1 MAAKESKIIPTIET
15 FSKMLVIDHIKEGI
29 SETIKILG
37 ADQVSFRPVI
47 IEKRW
52 KSSAEIT
59 VIMDIKMVDEPMQ
72 VRLHFESAPIIF
84 ILESMLG
91 SKVEPKSAD
100 LLDGIGEISNMIYGL
115 IKTKASNNGFTMGMS
130 RPVACFAENAPAI
143 AGRNHYSIVI
153 PFQVNTHPCFFEF
166 VAFE

>member
-91 SKVEPKSAD
+91 SKVEPKP
-100 LLDGIGEISNMIYGL
+100 
-115 IKTKASNNGFTMGMS
+115 K
-130 RPVACFAENAPAI
+130 PVIMALQW
-143 AGRNHYSIVI
+143 G
-153 PFQVNTHPCFFEF
+153 
-166 VAFE
+166 

>member
-1 MAAKESKIIPTIET
+1 MSAKETKHIPTIET

-37 ADQVSFRPVI
+37 ADQVDFQPVI

-52 KSSAEIT
+52 KPASEIT
-59 VIMDIKMVDEPMQ
+59 VIMDVKMVDEPMQ
-72 VRLHFESAPIIF
+72 VRFHFESAPIIF

-91 SKVEPKSAD
+91 STVEPKSAD

-130 RPVACFAENAPAI
+130 RPVACFSENAPAI
-143 AGRNHYSIVI
+143 ATRNHYSIVI
-153 PFQVNTHPCFFEF
+153 PFQVNSHQCFFEF

>member
-1 MAAKESKIIPTIET
+1 MAAKQSKMIPTIET

-37 ADQVSFRPVI
+37 ADQVSFQPVM
-47 IEKRW
+47 IEKKW
-52 KSSAEIT
+52 KPHAEIT
-59 VIMDIKMVDEPMQ
+59 VIMDIKMIDEPMQ

-100 LLDGIGEISNMIYGL
+100 LLDGLGEISNMIYGL
-115 IKTKASNNGFTMGMS
+115 IKTKANSNGFSLGMT
-130 RPVACFAENAPAI
+130 RPVACFSENNPPI
-143 AGRNHYSIVI
+143 VSRNHYSIII
-153 PFQVNTHPCFFEF
+153 PFQVNTHQCFFEF
-166 VAFE
+166 VAYE

>member
-1 MAAKESKIIPTIET
+1 MAAKQTKHIPTIET

-37 ADQVSFRPVI
+37 ANQINFQPVV

-52 KSSAEIT
+52 KSAAEIT
-59 VIMDIKMVDEPMQ
+59 VIMDIKMIDEPMQ

-91 SKVEPKSAD
+91 SKVLPKSEN
-100 LLDGIGEISNMIYGL
+100 LLGGIGEISNMIYGL
-115 IKTKASNNGFTMGMS
+115 IKTKASNNGFTLGMS
-130 RPVACFAENAPAI
+130 RPVACFSENAPSI
-143 AGRNHYSIVI
+143 ATRNHYSIVI
-153 PFQVNTHPCFFEF
+153 PFQVNTHQCFFEF

>member
-1 MAAKESKIIPTIET
+1 MAAKETKHIPTIET
-15 FSKMLVIDHIKEGI
+15 FSKMLVIDHFKEGI

-37 ADQVSFRPVI
+37 ADQVDFQPVI
-47 IEKRW
+47 IEKKW
-52 KSSAEIT
+52 KPTSEIT
-59 VIMDIKMVDEPMQ
+59 VIMDIKMIDEPMQ
-72 VRLHFESAPIIF
+72 VRFHFESAPIIN

-115 IKTKASNNGFTMGMS
+115 IKTKANNNGFTMGMA
-130 RPVACFAENAPAI
+130 RPAACFSENAPPI
-143 AGRNHYSIVI
+143 ATRNHYSVI
-153 PFQVNTHPCFFEF
+153 LPFRVNTHQCFFEF